1 MLLITNEAAA
11 TKMFKKY
18 KNTVAFSLAKN
29 AKGLKDEDGT
39 IIANYE
45 TLSFLP
51 DEDTINGLKDGSI
64 KLKKTIREV
73 KKAIKNPSM
82 DDAGISLG
90 VAQLLTMLTAN
101 RKAPVVMVIIEDE
114 TDPARNKILVRFI
127 KEVLGIFLKNLFTK
141 KGRTILT
148 SFAGSIGIVGIAP
161 VTMRKVKKA
170 KIFKGKKK
178 KIATKVTRFNES
190 TKGCRMSKDGAE
202 LKKLLLCFY
211 ELELRQSGMA
221 ITGDTDV
228 RRLFDRD
235 ETRACVKNL
244 LRVFTATNLQSI
256 ASKKICKR
264 LAKKDKRSVKAYK
277 ELREILG
284 SIDGVKKLPK
294 VKYGQKKKKGKA
306 IKAKMNTKKF
316 VKFFEKKSNR
326 PMLLLIYGHI
336 LVRLLDYA
344 VGSKEYNAHMKAVC
358 EPFGSDFA
366 KSFIAAANAFDKAQA

>member
-64 KLKKTIREV
+64 KLKKTIKEV

-127 KEVLGIFLKNLFTK
+127 KEVLGIF
-141 KGRTILT
+141 
-148 SFAGSIGIVGIAP
+148 GIVP
-161 VTMRKVKKA
+161 VKMRKVKKA

-277 ELREILG
+277 KLREILG
-284 SIDGVKKLPK
+284 SIDGVKKLPA